1 LATFRP
7 LSRDENVVTQGNFDF
22 QGELMSPLRR
32 SNNIAA
38 RMGRWSASHWKTAV
52 FGWLAFVLASL
63 AVGMQV
69 GTKQLD
75 NDDAS
80 VGESHRAEQILKQSG
95 FKADPQT
102 EFVVIQ
108 SGTLKADDPTFE
120 AVIGE
125 TVRAVR
131 PFPSVHNLRSPLD
144 PGHGDL
150 VSDDG
155 RTVMVQWE
163 MKGTLDEAEKKID
176 PIVAATTRVGKAHP
190 EFFVGEAG
198 AVSSDKALN
207 EAFGK
212 QLAQAGERSVP
223 LTLLVLLIVFGA
235 LVAATV
241 PIIVALTG
249 VMATIGLLAIPS
261 QWVPMDQNVAAVVL
275 LIGLAVGVDYSLFY
289 IKREREERAAG
300 KGHRAALEAAAATSG
315 RSVLIS
321 GITVMVAMAGMLF
334 SGDKM
339 YYSFGI
345 ATMMVV
351 GIAMI
356 GSLTVL
362 PALLGK
368 LGDRIEKGRIP
379 FLSRFRRASGENR
392 FWSAILTP
400 ALRHPLLSALASAA
414 VLVAM
419 ALPVL
424 HIHTGQMGF
433 ESVPKSWPTV
443 KAIDRISDAFPG
455 GASPAVVAVKAD
467 MNSAEAKN
475 AVNELRT
482 KALATGQMH
491 NPIEITVN
499 PAHTAARV
507 TIPLAG
513 ESTDSVSNA
522 ALATLRDDILPTT
535 VGKVPGASYA
545 VTGQTA
551 VTHDSSSLLK
561 RKWPIVFA
569 FVLTFAFLLL
579 LVSFRSVVV
588 AFKAIVLNLLSVGA
602 AYGVLVATFQW
613 GWGENLLNFQ
623 SYGGIAYWLPI
634 FMFVILFGLSMDY
647 HVFILSRIRE
657 AYDRGMKTED
667 AVAHGIK
674 TTAGVVTSAAVV
686 MVGAF
691 AIFATL
697 PLIDMK
703 QMGVGLA
710 AAVLIDATIVRAVLL
725 PATMKLLGDWNWYLP
740 KWLEWLP
747 RLESERSADVP
758 TAQPVPQPA

>member
-1 LATFRP
+1 
-7 LSRDENVVTQGNFDF
+7 
-22 QGELMSPLRR
+22 MSPLKR

-52 FGWLAFVLASL
+52 FGWLAFVVAALV
-63 AVGMQV
+63 VGMQV
-69 GTKQLD
+69 GTKQLS
-75 NDDAS
+75 NEDAN
-80 VGESHRAEQILKQSG
+80 VGQAHRADQILKQAG

-108 SGTLKADDPTFE
+108 STKLTAADPAFK
-120 AVIGE
+120 AVIAD

-131 PFPSVHNLRSPLD
+131 PFQAVKNLRSPLD

-155 RTVMVQWE
+155 RTVMVQWD
-163 MKGTLDEAEKKID
+163 MKGTLDQAETKID
-176 PIVAATTRVGKAHP
+176 PIVAATTRVGDAHP
-190 EFFVGEAG
+190 SFFVGEAG
-198 AVSSDKALN
+198 AASSDKAISK
-207 EAFGK
+207 AFNS
-212 QLAQAGERSVP
+212 QLAQAGERSIP
-223 LTLLVLLIVFGA
+223 LTLIILLLVFGA

-241 PIIVALTG
+241 PIIVALTA
-249 VMATIGLLAIPS
+249 VAATIGLLAIPS
-261 QWVPMDQNVAAVVL
+261 QSVPMDQNVAAVVL

-321 GITVMVAMAGMLF
+321 GITVIIAMAGMLF

-379 FLSRFRRASGENR
+379 FLSRLRRSSGENR

-400 ALRHPLLSALASAA
+400 ALKHPVVSALASAS
-414 VLVAM
+414 VLVVLS
-419 ALPVL
+419 LPLL

-433 ESVPKSWPTV
+433 ESVPQSWPTV
-443 KAIDRISDAFPG
+443 KAIDRITTAFPG

-467 MNSAEAKN
+467 MNSAAAKN
-475 AVNELRT
+475 AVNELRS
-482 KALATGQMH
+482 KALASGQMH
-491 NPIEITVN
+491 NPIDIAVN
-499 PAHTAARV
+499 PAHTVARV

-522 ALATLRDDILPTT
+522 ALATLRNDILPAT
-535 VGKVPGASYA
+535 VGKVPGADYA
-545 VTGQTA
+545 VTGPTA
-551 VTHDSSSLLK
+551 STHDSSSLLK

-579 LVSFRSVVV
+579 LVSFRSIVV

-747 RLESERSADVP
+747 RLESERSVP
-758 TAQPVPQPA
+758 PSAQPVPQPA